1 MRILGIIGGTSWE
14 STAQYYRLINE
25 GVRDRLGG
33 LRSAHMMLASVDF
46 QDYSDA
52 MAADRW
58 EAVEAGLLGEADRL
72 VAAGSEALLIA
83 SNTMHLLAESI
94 ERRSGLRVLHI
105 ADAAGAEIVRAG
117 LGRVGLLGTRYT
129 MEKGFY
135 KDRFRERF
143 GIESLVPSEGERE
156 IVNGIIFD
164 ELCRGIFRDA
174 SKLELL
180 SIVGRLVDSGAEGIV
195 LGCTEL
201 PLAIRQ
207 ADLELPLLDTLGLH
221 ARMAVDYL
229 VGE

>member
-14 STAQYYRLINE
+14 STAQYYCLINE

-33 LRSAHMMLASVDF
+33 LRSAHLMLASVDF
-46 QDYSDA
+46 QGYSDA

-58 EAVEAGLLGEADRL
+58 DEVEAGLLGEADRL
-72 VAAGSEALLIA
+72 VASGSEALLIA
-83 SNTMHLLAESI
+83 SNTMHLLAGSI

-105 ADAAGAEIVRAG
+105 ADAIGAEIVRAG
-117 LGRVGLLGTRYT
+117 LGRVGLMGTRYT

-143 GIESLVPSEGERE
+143 GIESLVPSEASGGSSTASSSTNYAGASSGMTQARAAVHRRE
-156 IVNGIIFD
+156 AGRRR
-164 ELCRGIFRDA
+164 RGGHRA
-174 SKLELL
+174 
-180 SIVGRLVDSGAEGIV
+180 RL
-195 LGCTEL
+195 TEL

-207 ADLELPLLDTLGLH
+207 TDLELPLLDTLGLH